1 MKKIFEKYNKIVF
14 ALTVLILLYPTFQ
27 KGYIFLLDSNVTPNL
42 SLSDINWATDPIV
55 KIVYSLLAMIFT
67 FGVFQRIYLF
77 AIIFFLGV
85 AGFRLAKRTGNICAQ
100 YFAGLFL
107 IFNPFIYARLVEQP
121 GIALGSLFFFWFLI
135 YLLEYLEE
143 RRKSNKKLLL
153 ASAFTGLAVATFAHS
168 VFFVGVSMVVF
179 LLFDYVKNRDW
190 KYVLKTAA
198 IILSIL
204 FIININWLMV
214 SSSGANSRINAV
226 KSFGPD
232 DWEAFRT
239 KAIGGESIYFTALSM
254 QGYWGEYGER
264 FTSIRENPFWILAF
278 WLILLVAIFGA
289 VKKWK
294 DSYVAKALAVI
305 FFIALIL
312 DIGISSPLISP
323 LATFLYKHLPL
334 YIGLR
339 EPQKWAAVLVFIYAY
354 LGMWGVKHVL
364 ELKSMKRYRRGAGFI
379 LAILPIIFAFPMI
392 RGMHKHLAP
401 HNFPSGWQEAR
412 EFLGGYS
419 NNEKDGKILFL
430 PWHSYLE
437 LNFAGKSVT
446 NPAKNYFGKN
456 IIQGNNTEFGK
467 IYSHSLDDQTLAI
480 EKYTP
485 ARSGPVKKIPY
496 AEFFSDMKGLGIGK
510 VIVAKAED
518 WKKYEWLDTIGAK
531 KVLENK
537 EVIIYDLQR

>member
-14 ALTVLILLYPTFQ
+14 ALIALLLLYPTFQ
-27 KGYIFLLDSNVTPNL
+27 KGYIFLLDSNVTSNL

-67 FGVFQRIYLF
+67 FGVFQRVYLF
-77 AIIFFLGV
+77 AIIFFLGI
-85 AGFRLAKRTGNICAQ
+85 AGYRLAKKTGSIYAR

-107 IFNPFIYARLVEQP
+107 IFNPFVYARLVEQP
-121 GIALGSLFFFWFLI
+121 GIALGSLFFFWFLV
-135 YLLEYLEE
+135 YLLEHLEE
-143 RRKSNKKLLL
+143 RKKNNKKILL
-153 ASAFTGLAVATFAHS
+153 ASVFAGLAVATFAHS
-168 VFFVGVSMVVF
+168 IFFVAITTAV
-179 LLFDYVKNRDW
+179 LLIFDFVKKRDRRF
-190 KYVLKTAA
+190 VLKTG
-198 IILSIL
+198 IVILSIL
-204 FIININWLMV
+204 FIVNINWLMA
-214 SSSGANSRINAV
+214 SSSGTNSRISSV

-232 DWEAFRT
+232 DFEAFRT
-239 KAIGGESIYFTALSM
+239 KAIGGESIYFTALSL

-264 FTSIRENPFWILAF
+264 FVSIRENPFWILAF
-278 WLILLVAIFGA
+278 WLILLLAIFSA

-294 DSYVAKALAVI
+294 ESYVVKALTVI

-312 DIGISSPLISP
+312 DIGVSSPLISP
-323 LATFLYKHLPL
+323 LVIFLYEHLPL

-339 EPQKWAAVLVFIYAY
+339 EPQKWAAVLVFVYSY
-354 LGMWGVKHVL
+354 LGMWGVKYAL
-364 ELKSMKRYRRGAGFI
+364 GLKFVKRYQGGAGFI

-392 RGMHKHLAP
+392 RGMHAHLAP

-419 NNEKDGKILFL
+419 NDDRSGKILVL

-446 NPAKNYFGKN
+446 NPTKNYFGKN

-467 IYSHSLDDQTLAI
+467 VYSHATDGQTLAI

-485 ARSGPVKKIPY
+485 ARSGPAKKIPY
-496 AEFFSDMKGLGIGK
+496 AEFFSDMERLGIKK
-510 VIVAKAED
+510 VIVVKAED
-518 WKKYEWLDTIGAK
+518 WKKYEWLGTIGAK

-537 EVIIYDLQR
+537 EIIIYNLK

>member
-1 MKKIFEKYNKIVF
+1 MKLLFQKYNKIVF
-14 ALTVLILLYPTFQ
+14 ALVALVLLYPTFQ
-27 KGYIFLLDSNVTPNL
+27 KGYIFLLDWGIAPNL
-42 SLSDINWATDPIV
+42 SLSDINWKADPIV

-85 AGFRLAKRTGNICAQ
+85 AGYRLAKRTGNIYAR

-121 GIALGSLFFFWFLI
+121 GIALGSLFFFWFLV
-135 YLLEYLEE
+135 YLLEHLEE
-143 RRKSNKKLLL
+143 RKKNNKKILL
-153 ASAFTGLAVATFAHS
+153 ASVFAGLAIATFMHS
-168 VFFVGVSMVVF
+168 TFFVAVTAAVL
-179 LLFDYVKNRDW
+179 LLFDFVKNRDGRF
-190 KYVLKTAA
+190 VLKTG
-198 IILSIL
+198 IVILSIL
-204 FIININWLMV
+204 FIVNINWLMA
-214 SSSGANSRINAV
+214 SSSGNNSRINAV
-226 KSFGPD
+226 KNFGPD
-232 DWEAFRT
+232 DFEAFRT
-239 KAIGGESIYFTALSM
+239 KAIGGESIYFTALSL

-264 FTSIRENPFWILAF
+264 FISIRENPFWILAF

-289 VKKWK
+289 VKNWK
-294 DSYVAKALAVI
+294 DSYVAKALTVI

-364 ELKSMKRYRRGAGFI
+364 ELKSMKRYRGGAGFI

-392 RGMHKHLAP
+392 RGMHEHLAP
-401 HNFPSGWQEAR
+401 RSFASGWQEAR
-412 EFLGGYS
+412 AYLSGYS
-419 NNEKDGKILFL
+419 NNDRSGKILFL

-456 IIQGNNTEFGK
+456 ILQGNNTEFGK
-467 IYSHSLDDQTLAI
+467 VYSHSLDDQTLTI

-485 ARSGPVKKIPY
+485 ARSGPAKKIPY

-537 EVIIYDLQR
+537 DLIIYNLK

>member
-1 MKKIFEKYNKIVF
+1 MKHLFEKYNKIFF
-14 ALTVLILLYPTFQ
+14 ALVALLLLYPTFQ
-27 KGYIFLLDSNVTPNL
+27 KGYIFLLDWGIAPNL
-42 SLSDINWATDPIV
+42 SLSDINWVTDPIV

-85 AGFRLAKRTGNICAQ
+85 AGYRLAKKTGNIYAR

-121 GIALGSLFFFWFLI
+121 GIALGSLFFFWFLV
-135 YLLEYLEE
+135 YLLEHLEE
-143 RRKSNKKLLL
+143 KKKNNKKILL
-153 ASAFTGLAVATFAHS
+153 ASVFAGLAVATFAHS
-168 VFFVGVSMVVF
+168 IFFVALSVVVL
-179 LLFDYVKNRDW
+179 LLFDFVKNRDW
-190 KYVLKTAA
+190 KFILKTAA
-198 IILSIL
+198 IILSLL
-204 FIININWLMV
+204 FIMNVNWLMA

-232 DWEAFRT
+232 DFEAFRT
-239 KAIGGESIYFTALSM
+239 KAIGGESIYFTATAL

-264 FTSIRENPFWILAF
+264 FISIRENPFWILAF
-278 WLILLVAIFGA
+278 WLILLAAIFGA

-294 DSYVAKALAVI
+294 DSYVAKALTVI

-312 DIGISSPLISP
+312 DIGVSSPIISP

-339 EPQKWAAVLVFIYAY
+339 EPQKWAAVLVFVYAY
-354 LGMWGVKHVL
+354 FGMWGVKYAL
-364 ELKSMKRYRRGAGFI
+364 ELKFVKRYRGGAGFI
-379 LAILPIIFAFPMI
+379 LAILPVVFAFPMI
-392 RGMHKHLAP
+392 RGTHEHLAP
-401 HNFPSGWQEAR
+401 NNFPSGWQEAR
-412 EFLGGYS
+412 VFLGGYS
-419 NNEKDGKILFL
+419 NDDRNGKILVL

-467 IYSHSLDDQTLAI
+467 VYSHSLDDQTLAI

-485 ARSGPVKKIPY
+485 ARSGPAKKIPY
-496 AEFFSDMKGLGIGK
+496 ADFLSDMERLGIKK

-518 WKKYEWLDTIGAK
+518 WKKYEWLGTIGAK

-537 EVIIYDLQR
+537 DLIIYNLK